1 MLCSNSDNV
10 VNTDLCLKM
19 DLSPVFPPPPPPQ
32 ETLEFENC
40 YKQKYLKAESY
51 KIVLITVP
59 LNGNPKPSRP
69 LPGEGLTHTCFS
81 GEGGGGGRFALPW
94 YDVFTNNRQY
104 REDLIIIVNRSPL
117 KQF

>member
-1 MLCSNSDNV
+1 MQI
-10 VNTDLCLKM
+10 
-19 DLSPVFPPPPPPQ
+19 LSHMA
-32 ETLEFENC
+32 LEFENC
-40 YKQKYLKAESY
+40 YKQKYLEAESY
-51 KIVLITVP
+51 KIVLITVS
-59 LNGNPKPSRP
+59 LNGNPKPSQP

-117 KQF
+117 KQFQMNISDAEFQNDTYNSFFINS